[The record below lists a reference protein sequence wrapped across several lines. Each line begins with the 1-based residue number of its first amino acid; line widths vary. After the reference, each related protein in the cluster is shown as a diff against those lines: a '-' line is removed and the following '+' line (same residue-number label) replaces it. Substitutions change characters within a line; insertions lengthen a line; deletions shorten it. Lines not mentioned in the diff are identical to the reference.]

1 MNREPISIEQIPL
14 RIVFYDFVLDCLQA
28 NVMLEYPLDE
38 AIDIV
43 NENLSQ
49 VVQSETTLS
58 EDLLFLRD
66 QITTTEV
73 SMARVYNYNVEKK
86 QKANAAAAGN
96 AQVVTQAA

>member
-1 MNREPISIEQIPL
+1 
-14 RIVFYDFVLDCLQA
+14 
-28 NVMLEYPLDE
+28 MLEYPLDE

-49 VVQSETTLS
+49 VVQSEKTLS

-86 QKANAAAAGN
+86 QKANAAAAASN